1 MPLSAA
7 LLYPICDRLVE
18 LPTGLAAG
26 PQANPDLEQG
36 RRGSASHGCRPATDQ
51 STTSVQIEEL
61 RRRRLR
67 SRPVAATM
75 IPVVRA
81 VGIWQFG
88 GPEVLQIVELPEPTP
103 RACEICVR
111 VIASTVNPADT
122 GLRCGQFAGLLGDT
136 QPPYVGGLEFA
147 GVIEAV
153 GPGSDWSVGDVVA
166 ALTSPFPGG
175 RGSHAERVVVHARA
189 ATAVPDGIGLEAAAT
204 VPMNGMTARISL
216 DTLGLAAGA
225 TVAITGAAGAVG
237 AYATELAHAEGL
249 RVIAVASR
257 EDASWL
263 EELGADAVVERGP
276 EAAEDIRRVAPSGVD
291 GLIDAALVG
300 EPAFAAV
307 ADGGVFIVLREFS
320 VAAPRG
326 IRVERVSVRTHG
338 LEQTKL
344 ERLMQMA
351 TTGQLTPRV
360 SQTYAPEAAAE
371 AHRHVERPGTRGR
384 AVLRFEG

>member
-1 MPLSAA
+1 
-7 LLYPICDRLVE
+7 
-18 LPTGLAAG
+18 
-26 PQANPDLEQG
+26 
-36 RRGSASHGCRPATDQ
+36 
-51 STTSVQIEEL
+51 
-61 RRRRLR
+61 
-67 SRPVAATM
+67 M

-291 GLIDAALVG
+291 GLIDAALAIMDESHAAG
-300 EPAFAAV
+300 EIVFWQHGGAISRVKPDATAVWHRDAARSLLV
-307 ADGGVFIVLREFS
+307 PVDFLS
-320 VAAPRG
+320 SPN
-326 IRVERVSVRTHG
+326 
-338 LEQTKL
+338 L
-344 ERLMQMA
+344 ERLASEQA
-351 TTGQLTPRV
+351 LIRNSP
-360 SQTYAPEAAAE
+360 
-371 AHRHVERPGTRGR
+371 
-384 AVLRFEG
+384 